1 MGIEQLGWLE
11 LECEPAVP
19 TRRVLG
25 LAGSRGGS
33 CATKETHSDKER
45 KAQRERE
52 GGREG
57 GRERESKRDRKRAWK
72 AERRRRGEASK
83 SELVWRASI

>member
-57 GRERESKRDRKRAWK
+57 ERGRASVTEKERGKQNGEGEA
-72 AERRRRGEASK
+72 RRGE
-83 SELVWRASI
+83 

>member
-45 KAQRERE
+45 KAQR
-52 GGREG
+52 
-57 GRERESKRDRKRAWK
+57 GRERARASVTEKERGKRNG
-72 AERRRRGEASK
+72 EGEATK